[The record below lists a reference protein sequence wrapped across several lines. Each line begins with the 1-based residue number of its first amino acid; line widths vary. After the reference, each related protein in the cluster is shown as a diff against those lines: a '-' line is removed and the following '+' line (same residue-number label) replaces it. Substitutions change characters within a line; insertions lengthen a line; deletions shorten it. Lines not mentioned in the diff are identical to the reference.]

1 MIRHLGYAA
10 LALGLSA
17 QAQASEALAKE
28 KNCMTCHSVERK
40 IVGPSYRDILAKKP
54 TEAAMAQK
62 IKQGSKGECGDKG
75 GFFLNGTSRS
85 EIACYGSVYCF
96 SG

>member
-1 MIRHLGYAA
+1 MIRHLGYAVLA
-10 LALGLSA
+10 LGLGLSA

-40 IVGPSYRDILAKKP
+40 NVGPSYRDILAKKP

-62 IKQGSKGECGDKG
+62 IKQGSKGEWVPYPCRR
-75 GFFLNGTSRS
+75 TM
-85 EIACYGSVYCF
+85 
-96 SG
+96 